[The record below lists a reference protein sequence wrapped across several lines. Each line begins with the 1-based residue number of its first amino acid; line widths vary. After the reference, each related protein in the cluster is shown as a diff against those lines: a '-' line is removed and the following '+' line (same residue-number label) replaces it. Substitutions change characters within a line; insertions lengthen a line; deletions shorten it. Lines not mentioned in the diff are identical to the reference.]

1 MLQPFAVKGLEKTLK
16 TWENRR
22 PDKAPYF
29 AIFCKK
35 MPLMQ
40 YSGKSV
46 DDAEERITKFF
57 EDMAGTEGTGEIFEF
72 RIYETGKP
80 RFEYKDTPHSVF
92 YFTVSETAVLQPSAV
107 NIGAGANN
115 YFLQTISGEISALRS
130 EIAALKSE
138 KIEEEEEEPE
148 ETETGIGQVNTL
160 LSNPVVAGLIAAV
173 TEKLFGVKEEK
184 KIITNLSGVPDTNE
198 AERAAV
204 YQYVEILLQK
214 GVKPVHLKKLADM
227 PAAKIKSLLLML

>member
-22 PDKAPYF
+22 PDKTPYF

-57 EDMAGTEGTGEIFEF
+57 EDMTGTEGTGEIFEF

-92 YFTVSETAVLQPSAV
+92 YFTVSETAVLQQSAG
-107 NIGAGANN
+107 NIGASANN

-138 KIEEEEEEPE
+138 RIEEEEEEEPE

-160 LSNPVVAGLIAAV
+160 LSNPIVAGLIAAV
-173 TEKLFGVKEEK
+173 TEKFFGVKEDK
-184 KIITNLSGVPDTNE
+184 KIITNLSGVPAE
-198 AERAAV
+198 AERAAC

-214 GVKPVHLKKLADM
+214 GVKPEHLKKLADM

>member
-22 PDKAPYF
+22 PEKAPYF

-46 DDAEERITKFF
+46 DDAEERISKFF
-57 EDMAGTEGTGEIFEF
+57 EDMAGTEGTSEIFEF

-92 YFTVSETAVLQPSAV
+92 YFTVSETAVLQPSAG
-107 NIGAGANN
+107 NIGAPANN

-138 KIEEEEEEPE
+138 KIEEEEEEEPE

-160 LSNPVVAGLIAAV
+160 LSNPIVAGLIAAV
-173 TEKLFGVKEEK
+173 TEKFFGVKEDK
-184 KIITNLSGVPDTNE
+184 KIITNLSGVPEE
-198 AERAAV
+198 AQRAAC

-214 GVKPVHLKKLADM
+214 GVKPEHLKKLADM